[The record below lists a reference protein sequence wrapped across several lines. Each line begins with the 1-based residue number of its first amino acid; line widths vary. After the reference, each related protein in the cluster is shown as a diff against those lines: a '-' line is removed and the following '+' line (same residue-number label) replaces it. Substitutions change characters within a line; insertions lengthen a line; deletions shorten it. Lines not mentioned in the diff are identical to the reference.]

1 MAISNGKIVAPITFA
16 DVARMIGVTNDFGR
30 NPNADINMWSA
41 RKFVRHKSRK
51 KLTDADMASVNYGF
65 DIGGTSGSN
74 SSTAVYET
82 DPDKAL
88 SKAIA
93 SGGKWTY
100 LRPRGLAYNEPTR
113 LKDMEGYNSNAEAP
127 YVVSLETTTT
137 NEPTIWAKIQESDNC
152 EIPVQN
158 LKGTVFADDL
168 SSYNVALLWRKTGQS
183 NGVQIQV
190 SDETIGTSLAR
201 GYSLTFSPVF
211 NAAGIYDMVFAL
223 TNADMDSPYEDD
235 KVWVYLPETYKQVN
249 YNPMSGTVEITLY
262 MDAGNG
268 FVVSYVG
275 DIVNEVTLRFYIR
288 KIEMTYSP
296 EAYVYVELLDA
307 YGDLQASA
315 EKYTGEI
322 DSDAYYWW
330 GHMSVKNPQTDALY
344 ADELYIRVYYKFRE
358 FDSDKAFTTM
368 YLDLIRNMATREEV
382 APVTIQEVLNSL

>member
-16 DVARMIGVTNDFGR
+16 DVAQMIGVTTDFGR
-30 NPNADINMWSA
+30 NPDADINMWSA
-41 RKFVRHKSRK
+41 RKFVRSNSK
-51 KLTDADMASVNYGF
+51 KRLSDDDMARLNYGF
-65 DIGGTSGSN
+65 NISGN
-74 SSTAVYET
+74 SDTAVYEA

-100 LRPRGLAYNEPTR
+100 LRPRGVAYGERTR
-113 LKDMEGYNSNAEAP
+113 LKDMEGYNSKAEPP
-127 YVVSLETTTT
+127 YVVTLEKTTT
-137 NEPTIWAKIQESDNC
+137 NEPTIWADIEESANC

-168 SSYNVALLWRKTGQS
+168 SSYHVAVLWRKVGQT

-190 SDETIGTSLAR
+190 SDETIGASLALGNR
-201 GYSLTFSPVF
+201 LVFHPTFSE
-211 NAAGIYDMVFAL
+211 AGQYDLAFAL

-235 KVWVYLPETYKQVN
+235 KVWLYLPETYRQVS

-268 FVVSYVG
+268 FVVSYID

-307 YGDLQASA
+307 YGDVLASA

-382 APVTIQEVLNSL
+382 APVTIKSVLNSL

>member
-16 DVARMIGVTNDFGR
+16 DVARMTGVTTDFGR

-41 RKFVRHKSRK
+41 RKFVRSNSK
-51 KLTDADMASVNYGF
+51 KRLSDDDMARLNYGF
-65 DIGGTSGSN
+65 NISGN
-74 SSTAVYET
+74 SDTAVYEA

-113 LKDMEGYNSNAEAP
+113 LKDMEGYNSKAEAP

-168 SSYNVALLWRKTGQS
+168 SSYNVALLWRKKGQS

-190 SDETIGTSLAR
+190 SDETIGASLAR
-201 GYSLTFSPVF
+201 GYTLTFSPVF
-211 NAAGIYDMVFAL
+211 NSAGLYDMVFAL

-268 FVVSYVG
+268 FVVTYNG

-307 YGDLQASA
+307 YGDVQASA

-330 GHMSVKNPQTDALY
+330 GHLSVKNPQTDALY

-382 APVTIQEVLNSL
+382 APVTIRSVLNSL